1 MQLLDFQG
9 GRSQKPQ
16 RQKHLKML
24 LHYWKIGYTFELV
37 STVLLFFHSSLFFK
51 FLLNYF
57 SLLLFFSED
66 IQLQYTVYCLC
77 WPWGLLGVCKE
88 YSLICKMQSLLFTV
102 VGERGRGNRILY
114 MQYTPSPTSYT
125 MLRKCYGSDS
135 AWPRVICNFCVT
147 LWRCKVREVY
157 YIRVVVVGVVGVQ
170 YWKYIFV

>member
-37 STVLLFFHSSLFFK
+37 STVLLFFHSSLFFI

-102 VGERGRGNRILY
+102 VGGGGGAIEFCTCSTPPPLPLILC
-114 MQYTPSPTSYT
+114 S
-125 MLRKCYGSDS
+125 GS
-135 AWPRVICNFCVT
+135 VT
-147 LWRCKVREVY
+147 DLILHGQELFV
-157 YIRVVVVGVVGVQ
+157 
-170 YWKYIFV
+170 IFV